1 MIKVDSRAAGDSLGG
16 ERVEGASF
24 SSVMKALATLLM
36 LGLAFA
42 AGQVLLQGAWA
53 QWDPGARFFI
63 AVAMVVLL
71 AGYWGILSSRTSVD
85 GRSIRQSWLWRKEV
99 ALADITQLKLIHVR
113 GLSWLVAP
121 RLVVRSGSLG
131 LTTFHVAD
139 PQVLEAF
146 RRLAY
151 G

>member
-1 MIKVDSRAAGDSLGG
+1 MIEAYSRAARDSPGG
-16 ERVEGASF
+16 ERIEGASF
-24 SSVMKALATLLM
+24 SPVMKALATLLM
-36 LGLAFA
+36 LGLALA
-42 AGQVLLQGAWA
+42 AGQALSQGAWA
-53 QWDPGARFFI
+53 QWDLSARCFI
-63 AVAMVVLL
+63 ALVMLVLV
-71 AGYWGILSSRTSVD
+71 AGYWGILSSRTSLD
-85 GRSIRQSWLWRKEV
+85 GRTIRQSWLWRKEV